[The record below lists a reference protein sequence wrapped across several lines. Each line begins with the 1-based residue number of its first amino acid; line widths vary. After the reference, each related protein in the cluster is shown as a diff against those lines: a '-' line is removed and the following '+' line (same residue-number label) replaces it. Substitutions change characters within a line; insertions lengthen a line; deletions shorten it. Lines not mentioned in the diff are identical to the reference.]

1 MVEDY
6 HAAFKAA
13 NCVSRDL
20 SDDGTPKEP
29 NNDATNVFQKLG
41 DNEQKLFL
49 NCKYTK
55 LSFSVKLHHK
65 HVVIRVSN

>member
-41 DNEQKLFL
+41 DNEQTF
-49 NCKYTK
+49 C
-55 LSFSVKLHHK
+55 
-65 HVVIRVSN
+65 